1 VSKPLI
7 SIRRLKARVLAII
20 ASKLRVEV
28 SNKVCNISRGK
39 ELGGKTSRETMR
51 LAAKTAKQGRTLNLI
66 RLKIMAIDI
75 SKAIDGL
82 SISITCYSNPDS
94 V

>member
-1 VSKPLI
+1 
-7 SIRRLKARVLAII
+7 VLAII

-28 SNKVCNISRGK
+28 SNKVCNISRGT
-39 ELGGKTSRETMR
+39 ELGGKTSRETRR

-66 RLKIMAIDI
+66 RIKIMAIDI